1 MTRANRIIA
10 FSLVAAILLTGF
22 AIGRFTQSASTSAAD
37 ETTPVTST
45 VQPTNETTTSEASTP
60 AATTKERDFYLSDF
74 KVGYTDGYNAGVS
87 GQNAA
92 VPETS
97 RPGYNDGYKEGYTD
111 SLQAQAKT
119 ETPGVTVASQAGTRE
134 RVVYRTVDRPVYRTV
149 SRPVYVTPRK
159 RGSKLKTALTIA
171 APAAIGAGI
180 GAIFGGKKG
189 AGIGALLGGGGGAI
203 YHLRKNRYRD

>member
-22 AIGRFTQSASTSAAD
+22 AIGRFTQPTKTSAAE
-37 ETTPVTST
+37 ETTPVANT
-45 VQPTNETTTSEASTP
+45 VQPTDETTTTE
-60 AATTKERDFYLSDF
+60 ATTNTATPKERDFYLSDF

-87 GQNAA
+87 GQNTT

-111 SLQAQAKT
+111 SLQTQAKA
-119 ETPGVTVASQAGTRE
+119 ETPGVTVAPQSGS

-149 SRPVYVTPRK
+149 SRPVYVTQRK
-159 RGSKLKTALTIA
+159 RGSKLRTALTIA

-180 GAIFGGKKG
+180 GALFGGKKG

>member
-22 AIGRFTQSASTSAAD
+22 AIGRLTQTSSTSAA
-37 ETTPVTST
+37 EEPKLIAST
-45 VQPTNETTTSEASTP
+45 VQPASESTTSEVATNE
-60 AATTKERDFYLSDF
+60 ATTKERDFYLSDF
-74 KVGYTDGYNAGVS
+74 KVGYTDGYNAGAT
-87 GQNAA
+87 GQNSS

-111 SLQAQAKT
+111 SLQAQTKA
-119 ETPGVTVASQAGTRE
+119 ETPGVRVAGTTRE

-149 SRPVYVTPRK
+149 SRPVYVTQRK
-159 RGSKLKTALTIA
+159 RGSKLRTALTIA

-180 GAIFGGKKG
+180 GALFGGKKG